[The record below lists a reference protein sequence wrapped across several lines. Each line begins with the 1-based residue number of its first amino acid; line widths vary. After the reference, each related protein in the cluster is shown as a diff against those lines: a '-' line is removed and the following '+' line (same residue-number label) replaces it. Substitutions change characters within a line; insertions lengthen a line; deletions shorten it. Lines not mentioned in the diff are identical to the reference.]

1 MTFEE
6 FKEKYNYESAT
17 SIIKQYLDIKYQNLD
32 CIILFRLGD
41 FYELFFEDA
50 VIISKL
56 LGLTLTKRSNKE
68 DNVPMCGVPYHALA
82 NYLPKIVEEGFK
94 VAICDQIETPE
105 EAKKRGGTKA
115 VIKRDVV
122 RIATSGTMFEDGV
135 VENAPNYLMSL
146 VCNQET
152 AAIAY
157 VDITTLEFK
166 TTCVPINCL
175 LAEVTRIDPKEI
187 LVPQSV
193 RPLLHQILT
202 PYKSKLVSQV
212 DSYFAVSKC
221 TRSIL
226 EYYNIANIS
235 SLGQLRDLSVV
246 SIGSVLQY
254 LSLTQKSNL
263 PQLGFPKILNN
274 SKFMLID
281 AVTRSGLEISRNNKG
296 MVKGSLFDALN
307 STITKSGARLFYS
320 MLASPLTDIEEIKF
334 RHDLI
339 EFFKDNL
346 NLCNQI
352 RSILNQLG
360 DPERS
365 ISRINM
371 HRASPADLLDLK
383 NAIVIT
389 NKIKEFFTSELGLIM
404 PDLLEKAFYGL
415 QGHDEIYNLIH
426 EAIIETDLAEEVT
439 YIKHS
444 YHQKIQELC
453 DLIKDSHKIVG
464 QLRLKYVSST
474 GIENLKISQNNVLGM
489 FVEVSSRNISKLDD
503 TFIHRQTTVNGAR
516 FTTSEL
522 QNLEKDIINAQG
534 LLRGLEKEI
543 FTEICHSIMQEFISL
558 NSMATSLN
566 FLDVIT
572 SAALFAHEKNYCK
585 PEMLEDNTF
594 IIKDGR
600 HPVVE
605 DYLKSDQ
612 TSFIANDSDL
622 SDGHNIWLLTGPNMS
637 GKSTFLRQNAV
648 IAIIAQAGFFV
659 PASYAKI
666 GIIDKVFSRIGASD
680 DLAKGQSTFMVEMTE
695 TAAILAQATS
705 KSLIIIDELGRGTST
720 YDGVS
725 IALSCLEYIH
735 DAIKCRSLFATHYH
749 ELASFSSN
757 WPNIRNYH
765 VSAKEVAGSLLFLH
779 KIKEGPSDRSYGIK
793 IAKLAGIPISV
804 IRRAEQIF
812 NSLQQDV
819 KLTVPADEIN
829 YEDDNYQKIK
839 DYICKLDANQITPRN
854 ALDEIFKLQE
864 LIK

>member
-1 MTFEE
+1 MILEE
-6 FKEKYNYESAT
+6 FKKKYHYESAT
-17 SIIKQYLDIKYQNLD
+17 SIIKQYLDIKYQNID

-50 VIISKL
+50 VILSKL

-68 DNVPMCGVPYHALA
+68 ENVPMCGVPYHALP

-115 VIKRDVV
+115 VIRRDVV
-122 RIATSGTMFEDGV
+122 RIATGGTMFEEGI
-135 VENAPNYLMSL
+135 ENAPNYLISL
-146 VCNQET
+146 VCNQEN
-152 AAIAY
+152 AAITY

-166 TTCVPINCL
+166 TTHIPINCL

-187 LVPQSV
+187 LVPQST
-193 RPLLHQILT
+193 RPLLNQILA

-254 LSLTQKSNL
+254 LSLTQKGNL
-263 PQLGFPKILNN
+263 PKLGFPKILNN

-281 AVTRSGLEISRNNKG
+281 AVTRSGLEISRNNRG
-296 MVKGSLFDALN
+296 MIRGSLFDALN

-334 RHDLI
+334 RHGLI
-339 EFFKDNL
+339 EFFKNNL
-346 NLCNQI
+346 NLCGQV
-352 RSILNQLG
+352 RDILNKLG

-365 ISRINM
+365 LSRINM
-371 HRASPADLLDLK
+371 KRATPGDLLDLK
-383 NAIVIT
+383 NAIVTT
-389 NKIKEFFTSELGLIM
+389 NKIKELFTSELGLIM

-426 EAIIETDLAEEVT
+426 EAIIEIDLAEEPT
-439 YIKHS
+439 FIKHS
-444 YHQKIQELC
+444 YHNKIQELC
-453 DLIKDSHKIVG
+453 DLIKDSHKIVS

-474 GIENLKISQNNVLGM
+474 GVDNLKISQNNVLGM

-516 FTTSEL
+516 FTTLEL

-543 FTEICHSIMQEFISL
+543 FIEICYGIMQEFVSL
-558 NSMATSLN
+558 SSMATSLS

-572 SAALFAHEKNYCK
+572 SSALFAHAKNYCK
-585 PEMLEDNTF
+585 PQITDDNTF
-594 IIKDGR
+594 VIKDGR

-605 DYLKSDQ
+605 DCLKSDQ

-622 SDGHNIWLLTGPNMS
+622 SEGQNVWLLTGPNMS
-637 GKSTFLRQNAV
+637 GKSTFLRQNA
-648 IAIIAQAGFFV
+648 IISIIAQAGFFV
-659 PASYAKI
+659 PASFAKI
-666 GIIDKVFSRIGASD
+666 GVIDKVFSRIGASD
-680 DLAKGQSTFMVEMTE
+680 DLSKGQSTFMVEMTE
-695 TAAILAQATS
+695 TAAILAQATL

-735 DAIKCRSLFATHYH
+735 DVIKCRALFATHYH
-749 ELASFSSN
+749 ELASLSDD

-793 IAKLAGIPISV
+793 IAKLAGIPSSV

-812 NSLQQDV
+812 NSLQQDIN
-819 KLTVPADEIN
+819 LSVPASEVN
-829 YEDDNYQKIK
+829 YEDENYQKIK
-839 DYICKLDANQITPRN
+839 DYICKLDANQITPKS